1 MTGPLIL
8 KDNPAEDL
16 EAATKQYVDNHTSD
30 VVLYTPQT
38 LSDEQKVQAR
48 GNIGAAPDGFG
59 LGEDVPS
66 SAKNND
72 ANTITKTGWFMAS
85 INTPTNGWWIIYS
98 ATYGDTMYQFAYAN
112 EGASS
117 MLMGTVL
124 QRSKKTANVD
134 WTPWE
139 YINPPM
145 KLGVEYRTTERYL
158 SKPVYCQVID
168 CGVITANTQK
178 EIIKSIPVLDV
189 LSCEGVIHT
198 NSNGHNQ
205 ATPFDY
211 QLTDGTK
218 YSVTVSAEAYK
229 QSEADIL
236 YIYVNSSWAVTGSV
250 CAIVRYTKETD
261 Q

>member
-1 MTGPLIL
+1 MKFCVVCYYYDKMSQLFIDIDTDVKLITG
-8 KDNPAEDL
+8 
-16 EAATKQYVDNHTSD
+16 
-30 VVLYTPQT
+30 QT
-38 LSDEQKVQAR
+38 
-48 GNIGAAPDGFG
+48 
-59 LGEDVPS
+59 EDVQFFTYQTSPWLGV
-66 SAKNND
+66 D
-72 ANTITKTGWFMAS
+72 IGDGP
-85 INTPTNGWWIIYS
+85 IPTMNIQEAQIQVVKDFPNVHLCG
-98 ATYGDTMYQFAYAN
+98 AMYQFAYAN